1 MKRADPGV
9 PRAAQWAAATEG
21 GTPPAQL
28 FDFPNLGPGDVFRPA
43 GGAYI
48 TARWL
53 PLALPWHA
61 TARIRSITGDR
72 LTWVE
77 ENRILGLAFAAD
89 VVFERTGPF
98 AARLSIAAELGGV
111 RLPRLAKDYEIIAVE
126 RELIAL
132 RGAGERADMLSVG
145 RQRGDVMQFHLRL
158 PLTIAIHKSGD
169 LERG

>member
-1 MKRADPGV
+1 MSAYPGV
-9 PRAAQWAAATEG
+9 PRAAQWAAAVEG
-21 GTPPAQL
+21 GTPPERL
-28 FDFPNLGPGDVFRPA
+28 FDFPNLRPGDVFRPA

-53 PLALPWHA
+53 PWALPWHA
-61 TARIRSITGDR
+61 TAHIEAIAGDR
-72 LTWVE
+72 LAWTE
-77 ENRILGLAFAAD
+77 ANRVLGRRFEAA

-98 AARLSIAAELGGV
+98 AARLTIHDARLGSLK
-111 RLPRLAKDYEIIAVE
+111 LPRLAKDYEIIAVE

-169 LERG
+169 LEHA